1 MRPGA
6 VAVGGYYPT
15 PEHLAWVI
23 AQLVHVP
30 ADEGR
35 YGPSITVLDPVAG
48 EGTALSL
55 ICRSL
60 KERGARPEALAIE
73 LEKTRFERI
82 AQNVGYHIGP
92 MRHVPRHADA
102 FRVSFESGITQVLFL
117 NPPYDHDPE
126 HKRLEERFLARFY
139 RALEP
144 EGVLLFVV
152 PFYALAAS
160 AETLGKHFDQVH
172 AFRFPTG
179 DFEVFKQVV
188 VLARRRPESLS
199 KPDPRVVT
207 AVTKWSADPSKL
219 PVLGSTKGGIVAASG
234 GSHYM
239 HPLKVNELDVVGLM
253 GRIRPWENVDR
264 LGERTPVGG
273 VQPESTLART
283 YPLATPPRPAHI
295 AAGIAAGIFNGAEIA
310 PETDIGSSPILVKG
324 VFNREFRTVD
334 RRYDKN
340 GELSGEV
347 QVQQPRLVTTALD
360 LRTFKYTEVKAST
373 KRTAANAV
381 ADMTMADLLHHYGRG
396 MMDVMLQRCPVMH
409 DPARAED
416 AFELPKLARPLYKA
430 QAHAVMATVKLLG
443 GPTVPLRMRRKLSA
457 FVLGEV
463 GTGKSSVAIAISQ
476 HIGAKRT
483 LIMCPPHLLTSW
495 CDQVRI
501 VAPWI
506 RTVVLD
512 TVRDVDELAA
522 DSSDTPVIAVLSR
535 ETAKLGHALEGVAR
549 CGKCNAKGPDPKE
562 SARKRL
568 RCDNVIASRKDG
580 AISGRF
586 SAALVELA
594 KAFPDSLFVREA
606 AADLV
611 PERLFAFWSRKRDR
625 SRMSPL
631 DWASRNR
638 SWKPKLA
645 AVATALARRMT
656 DDNIPT
662 LELLVFALNDEKACI
677 DVANAILRNSKSS
690 EVQRRSARRF
700 LLFTRPTP
708 TLDRATEV
716 LATLFPSDSWST
728 LRRER
733 EVLWQGVKPYGIWT
747 EHMHHGLGG
756 LSVAEGRLKIHS
768 QSYPAGDLEVVH
780 SVLVPRLNRLCTRPG
795 KPCGEPLFQ
804 AIPEPRR
811 FPLATYIAR
820 RHRKLFDFLVLDESH
835 ELSNEESAQSRAG
848 HRLKALGMPTVF
860 LTGTLNDGYARSMFA
875 NMWAASAAFREEF
888 SREEQQ
894 LFVDRYG
901 YRKQLVEVKPRDD
914 KKRATRG
921 AMSDRVERNARDLGS
936 APGILPLFVL
946 KHLLPI
952 AVTLH
957 KSDLAID
964 VPKCVE
970 RMVEVEPSTLQSTD
984 FRRIESSLRSAIK
997 RDMFDPELSGKLW
1010 GAMSELPS
1018 YFDCVSADVGNT
1030 DEGVFELRYPES
1042 VGGKLVARAESIPA
1056 SVVLPKEA
1064 ALLEHLRQAFAEDR
1078 NVLVFAWHVR
1088 LLPRLALL
1096 IKQHLGEVA
1105 PILEPSKV
1113 PTAKR
1118 ETWINE
1124 TIVFPKRRVLLANPV
1139 TVQTGLN
1146 NLVHFADEWWHEN
1159 PGVNGIVY
1167 RQAVGRV
1174 DRIGQ
1179 KKPTRIV
1186 FPVYRETIQ
1195 DAARRL
1201 LLHKVGV
1208 SQSVDGLDAESAMSA
1223 AGIGEQ
1229 DDFSSFAVGRQL
1241 YELLQEGNR

>member
-15 PEHLAWVI
+15 PDHLAWI
-23 AQLVHVP
+23 ISQLVHVP
-30 ADEGR
+30 SER
-35 YGPSITVLDPVAG
+35 ETILVLDPVAG

-60 KERGARPEALAIE
+60 KDRGAYVLPLAIE
-73 LEKTRFERI
+73 LEKTRHEKIFR
-82 AQNVGYHIGP
+82 NVGCHVGP
-92 MRHVPRHADA
+92 MRHTPLNADA
-102 FRVSFESGITQVLFL
+102 FCVSFEPELVSVLFL
-117 NPPYDHDPE
+117 NPPYDHDRE
-126 HKRLEERFLARFY
+126 FRRLEERFLARFY
-139 RALEP
+139 RALLP
-144 EGVLLFVV
+144 HGVLLFVV
-152 PFYALAAS
+152 PHYALDAS
-160 AETLGKHFDQVH
+160 AETLGKHFDEVQ
-172 AFRFPTG
+172 AYRFPAG

-188 VLARRRPESLS
+188 VVARRRPESLS
-199 KPDPRVVT
+199 KPDTRIVA
-207 AVTKWSADPSKL
+207 AVTKWSIDPSRL
-219 PVLGSTKGGIVAASG
+219 PVLGKTSG
-234 GSHYM
+234 GLLAPGASSPYM

-253 GRIRPWENVDR
+253 GRIRPWETIDR
-264 LGERTPVGG
+264 LGERSPISG
-273 VQPESTLART
+273 VQPEASLART

-310 PETDIGSSPILVKG
+310 PETELGCSPILVKG

-360 LRTFKYTEVKAST
+360 LRTFKYSTVKAST
-373 KRTAANAV
+373 ARTEATSV
-381 ADMTMADLLHHYGRG
+381 SDMTMADLLHHYGRG
-396 MMDVMLQRCPVMH
+396 MMDVMLDRCPVMH
-409 DPARAED
+409 DPARPED
-416 AFELPKLARPLYKA
+416 VFELPKLARPLYKA

-483 LIMCPPHLLTSW
+483 LVMCPPHLLTSW
-495 CDQVRI
+495 CDQVRL

-512 TVRDVDELAA
+512 TVRDVDELA
-522 DSSDTPVIAVLSR
+522 DDTSSTPVVAVLSR
-535 ETAKLGHALEGVAR
+535 ETAKLGHAVEGVAR
-549 CGKCNAKGPDPKE
+549 CPKCNGKAPDPKE

-568 RCDNVIASRKDG
+568 RCEQVVSSRRDG
-580 AISGRF
+580 AISARF

-611 PERLFAFWSRKRDR
+611 PERLFDFWSRKRDR
-625 SRMSPL
+625 KRISPL
-631 DWASRNR
+631 DWAQVNR
-638 SWKPKLA
+638 SWRPRLA
-645 AVATALARRMT
+645 AVAVAMARRLT
-656 DDNIPT
+656 DGTIPV
-662 LELLVFALNDEKACI
+662 LELLLLALDDEKTCI
-677 DVANAILRNSKSS
+677 DVANAIIRNAKSTP
-690 EVQRRSARRF
+690 EQRRAARRF
-700 LLFTRPTP
+700 LLLTRPTR
-708 TLDRATEV
+708 TLDSATEV
-716 LATLFPSDSWST
+716 LATMFPCDSWKM
-728 LRRER
+728 LRQER
-733 EVLWQGVKPYGIWT
+733 GVLWQGLKSNSTFT
-747 EHMHHGLGG
+747 EHVYQG
-756 LSVAEGRLKIHS
+756 ARLLQVVDGKVVIGKDK
-768 QSYPAGDLEVVH
+768 AGDLDLVH
-780 SVLVPRLNRLCTRPG
+780 SVLVPRLNRLCVRG
-795 KPCGEPLFQ
+795 YKPCGEPLFQ

-820 RHRKLFDFLVLDESH
+820 RTPKLFDFLVLDESH
-835 ELSNEESAQSRAG
+835 ELSNDESAQSRAG

-860 LTGTLNDGYARSMFA
+860 LTGTLNNGYAESLFA

-888 SREEQQ
+888 SRGDKQ

-914 KKRATRG
+914 KKKATRG
-921 AMSDRVERNARDLGS
+921 AMSDRVDKHARDLGS

-970 RMVEVEPSTLQSTD
+970 HMVEVEPSSTQSSD

-997 RDMFDPELSGKLW
+997 RDMFDSELSGKLW
-1010 GAMSELPS
+1010 GAMAELPS
-1018 YFDCVSADVGNT
+1018 YFDCASADVGNT

-1056 SVVLPKEA
+1056 SVLLPKEA
-1064 ALLEHLRQAFAEDR
+1064 ALLEHLRRAFAEDR

-1088 LLPRLALL
+1088 LLPRLARL

-1186 FPVYRETIQ
+1186 FPVYQGTVQ
-1195 DAARRL
+1195 ATAHRL

-1241 YELLQEGNR
+1241 YELLQGEGRA